1 MIFSV
6 AIDGPA
12 GAGKSTAAR
21 ILAKM
26 LGAIYLDT
34 GAMYRTVALAAI
46 QRGIDTGDGEALAK
60 MIEEIEIEIKF
71 DEEGQA
77 VYLDGEPVNGLIRT
91 PEVSLGASHVAVFPP
106 VRHKMVEMQRR
117 IASKSTV
124 VMDGR
129 DIGTYVLK
137 DAKYKFFL
145 VATVE
150 KRAERRYKEM
160 LEKGMEADLQSI
172 VKDIKFRDD
181 NDSNRTMAPLRQA
194 EDAILIDTTN
204 QSIQEIVDEMA
215 GYIDVS

>member
-12 GAGKSTAAR
+12 GAGKSTAAKQ
-21 ILAKM
+21 LSAM

-46 QRGIDTGDGEALAK
+46 KRGIDTKDRENLEK
-60 MIEEIEIEIKF
+60 MLEDIKIEIIFGKNGQEIF
-71 DEEGQA
+71 LDDEN
-77 VYLDGEPVNGLIRT
+77 VNDQIRT
-91 PEVSLGASHVAVFPP
+91 PEVSMGASNVAVFPP
-106 VRHKMVEMQRR
+106 VRLRMVEMQRK

-145 VATVE
+145 VATVDI
-150 KRAERRYKEM
+150 RAERRFKEVKA
-160 LEKGMEADLQSI
+160 KGMEADLESI
-172 VKDIKFRDD
+172 KKDIQFRDN
-181 NDSNRTMAPLRQA
+181 NDSTRKMAPLRQA
-194 EDAILIDTTN
+194 EDAIRIDTTN
-204 QSIQEIVDEMA
+204 QSIQEMVDEMA
-215 GYIDVS
+215 GYINVS

>member
-12 GAGKSTAAR
+12 GAGKSTAAKQ
-21 ILAKM
+21 LSAM

-46 QRGIDTGDGEALAK
+46 RRGIDTSDESAL
-60 MIEEIEIEIKF
+60 EEMLTKIKIEIKF
-71 DEEGQA
+71 GENGQ
-77 VYLDGEPVNGLIRT
+77 VILLDGEEVNDQIRT
-91 PEVSLGASHVAVFPP
+91 PEVSLGASKVAVFPP
-106 VRHKMVEMQRR
+106 VRHKMVEMQRE
-117 IASKSTV
+117 IASKTTV

-145 VATVE
+145 TATVE
-150 KRAERRYKEM
+150 MRAKRRYEELKA
-160 LEKGMEADLQSI
+160 KGMEADLEEI
-172 VKDIKFRDD
+172 KRDIRFRDN
-181 NDSNRTMAPLRQA
+181 NDSTREMAPLRQA

-204 QSIQEIVDEMA
+204 QTIEEMVEDMA
-215 GYIDVS
+215 GYIHVS

>member
-1 MIFSV
+1 MIYSV

-12 GAGKSTAAR
+12 GAGKSTAAKR
-21 ILAKM
+21 LSAM

-46 QRGIDTGDGEALAK
+46 RRGIDTSDEAALEEMLGE
-60 MIEEIEIEIKF
+60 IRIEIEF
-71 DEEGQA
+71 GENGQEIL
-77 VYLDGEPVNGLIRT
+77 LDGEPVNGLIRT
-91 PEVSLGASHVAVFPP
+91 PEVSLGASKVAVFPP
-106 VRHKMVEMQRR
+106 VRHRMVEMQRE

-145 VATVE
+145 TATVD
-150 KRAERRYKEM
+150 KRAERRYKE
-160 LEKGMEADLQSI
+160 LIAKGMEADI
-172 VKDIKFRDD
+172 EEIKRDIRFRDD
-181 NDSNRTMAPLRQA
+181 NDSSRAFAPLRQA

-204 QSIQEIVDEMA
+204 QSIDEMVEEMA